1 MLVEPSQSLSCVQRQ
16 PCVLPRAATETCTAL
31 AWAPHTRIIAGA
43 IQVTLKSPKSVS
55 PYRIHNA
62 CKDVVLHFVQLSLVN
77 RQHSRR

>member
-1 MLVEPSQSLSCVQRQ
+1 MLAHL
-16 PCVLPRAATETCTAL
+16 PCT
-31 AWAPHTRIIAGA
+31 GA

-77 RQHSRR
+77 RPQSRR